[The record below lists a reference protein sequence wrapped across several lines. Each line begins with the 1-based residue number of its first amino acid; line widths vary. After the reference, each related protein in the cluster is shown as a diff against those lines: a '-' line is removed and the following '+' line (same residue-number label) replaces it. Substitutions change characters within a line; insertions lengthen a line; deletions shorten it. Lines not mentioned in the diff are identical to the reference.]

1 MRTRLTAMKVAA
13 LLIPVL
19 ATLLAVMIATAAV
32 PAAAQ
37 DAPTGAKAEW
47 LASRDACSASNR
59 AACDRAVELAAQL
72 FERTD
77 RDLACITVRD
87 HFGDGFMESH
97 LKTFNTLML

>member
-37 DAPTGAKAEW
+37 DAPTVTIIAHENPGDAE
-47 LASRDACSASNR
+47 
-59 AACDRAVELAAQL
+59 L
-72 FERTD
+72 FERIEAGMAEAGND
-77 RDLACITVRD
+77 PAGSQVAEYGIVVGAVAR
-87 HFGDGFMESH
+87 
-97 LKTFNTLML
+97 